1 MFDLNDVDAI
11 LADLSKKREEFGIYA
26 ESQQPQP
33 NTSFQSQPSF
43 SPQRQP
49 RVHFLS
55 TSTPLQKNIQPQ
67 PSTSFQ
73 PQPSTSFQSIH
84 TPVGTGTGKEN
95 NVFPLTIIKQQ
106 QKQKLPPVI
115 ELDAVNNEAEKRQ
128 RPEPSAPPMEVE
140 EPLLETP
147 DARLDFFRK
156 NGAKMFIMSS
166 PLFPDSIIF
175 SSKTC

>member
-33 NTSFQSQPSF
+33 NTSFQSQPSL

-73 PQPSTSFQSIH
+73 SIH
-84 TPVGTGTGKEN
+84 TPGTGKEN

-156 NGAKMFIMSS
+156 NGAKKFIM
-166 PLFPDSIIF
+166 
-175 SSKTC
+175 